1 MYWAQQASWKFV
13 ASYRINTTKEKLM
26 NKLSEEQVA
35 NMTLKEVVADY
46 CRIKNGVD
54 DADIAEALAFINKLL
69 PIDEF
74 LKKSEARE

>member
-1 MYWAQQASWKFV
+1 
-13 ASYRINTTKEKLM
+13 M

-54 DADIAEALAFINKLL
+54 DTDIAEALAFINKLL

-74 LKKSEARE
+74 LKKSEAREQISSLAEKELSDLEKN

>member
-1 MYWAQQASWKFV
+1 MK
-13 ASYRINTTKEKLM
+13 
-26 NKLSEEQVA
+26 KLSKEQVST
-35 NMTLKEVVADY
+35 MTLKEVIADY

-74 LKKSEARE
+74 LNNSEVREKTLSLDKKE